1 MEKTKVESREYVD
14 YADLGPR
21 YLAWAAALLALTVG
35 AERRGPAEAAVTWG
49 APAFLWALPGVLV
62 LAALLLWTSFLWRR
76 RLARQVDPLLW
87 QRLTGGGDRA
97 GRRWRE
103 ALLLGGLTLSLLAAA
118 RPQFGSRIVQVKRS
132 GVDVIVALDT
142 SASMD
147 AADVVPSRIARSR
160 REIVDLLDRL
170 RGDRIGIVVFEG
182 EAYLLCP
189 LTLDYARPAS
199 SWTRPRRACCR
210 RRGAT
215 WPRPSGWD
223 WKSFPKDGNRSRA
236 IVVFSDGESFDGD
249 VAAAAREARQADVRV
264 YCVGVG
270 TPSGQPIPVR
280 DDSGNITGYKK
291 DRGGQVVLS
300 RLDEASLRD
309 LAENSGG
316 RYYPAT
322 LAGGEIESIYK
333 SLADLEQ
340 SELRAG
346 LRTRHEERFQI
357 FAALA
362 ALCVV
367 AGLAWP
373 TSRKREEW
381 HGRI

>member
-1 MEKTKVESREYVD
+1 MS
-14 YADLGPR
+14 
-21 YLAWAAALLALTVG
+21 
-35 AERRGPAEAAVTWG
+35 WG
-49 APAFLWALPGVLV
+49 APGFLWALPALLVLV
-62 LAALLLWTSFLWRR
+62 ALLTWSGLNWRR
-76 RLARQVDPLLW
+76 RLGRQVDPALW
-87 QRLTGGGDRA
+87 DRLAGGGNRA
-97 GRRWRE
+97 GRRWRD
-103 ALLLGGLTLSLLAAA
+103 ALLLVALGFSLVAAA

-132 GVDVIVALDT
+132 GVDVLVALDA

-160 REIVDLLDRL
+160 REIADLVERL

-182 EAYLLCP
+182 EAFLLCP
-189 LTLDYARPAS
+189 LTLDYGAARLFLDAAE
-199 SWTRPRRACCR
+199 TRMLPTPGSNLAEAIR
-210 RRGAT
+210 T
-215 WPRPSGWD
+215 SL
-223 WKSFPKDGNRSRA
+223 KSFPQEGNRSRA
-236 IVVFSDGESFDGD
+236 IVVFSDGEAFDGD
-249 VAAAAREARQADVRV
+249 VAAAAKEAREADVRI

-270 TPSGQPIPVR
+270 TPSGEPIPVR
-280 DDSGNITGYKK
+280 DESGNVTGYKK

-300 RLDEASLRD
+300 RLDEATLRD

-340 SELRAG
+340 SELKAG

-362 ALCVV
+362 AFCL
-367 AGLAWP
+367 AASLAWP
-373 TSRKREEW
+373 NGRRREEW
-381 HGRI
+381 HGRV